1 MRSCKNCGNPLLG
14 KTLSKICGYL
24 PATVEDIHRNTEI
37 SKLTIRTYLS
47 VLTKFDV
54 VYKNGK
60 YGHAKYFKNKDIIL
74 LEQKGKTK
82 RFIRCPKCD
91 ITVLNKAEQNIMA
104 SLPAT
109 YKEICEKTGES
120 RSNVSMIA
128 SRLVKEGIIKK
139 IKSYTRLECL
149 GCKEK

>member
-24 PATVEDIHRNTEI
+24 PATVEDIHKNTEI
-37 SKLTIRTYLS
+37 PKLTIRTYLS
-47 VLTKFDV
+47 VLTKLGMV
-54 VYKNGK
+54 SKNGK
-60 YGHAKYFKNKDIIL
+60 YGNTEYVKDEDIVL

-91 ITVLNKAEQNIMA
+91 IPVLNKTEQNIMA

-109 YKEICEKTGES
+109 YKEICEKTGEL
-120 RSNVSMIA
+120 RSNVSMITG
-128 SRLVKEGIIKK
+128 RLVKEGIVKK
-139 IKSYTRLECL
+139 VKSYTRFECE
-149 GCKEK
+149 EKI